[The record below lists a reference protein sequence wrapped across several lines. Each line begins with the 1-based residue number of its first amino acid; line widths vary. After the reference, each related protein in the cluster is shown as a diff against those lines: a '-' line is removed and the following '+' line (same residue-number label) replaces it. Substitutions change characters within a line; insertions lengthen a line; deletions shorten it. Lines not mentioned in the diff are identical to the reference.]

1 MESNKKDIG
10 KIGEEIAVN
19 FLKENG
25 YEILIRNYRFGKSGE
40 IDIIIK
46 DPWKNQLVFVE
57 VKTRANLEFGEPE
70 YGVTSSKIKQ
80 IRKLASAYFYEKEIA
95 ECDCRFDVIAVSL
108 QGKLPP
114 KINHIVNAF

>member
-25 YEILIRNYRFGKSGE
+25 YEILIQNYRFGKSGE

>member
-19 FLKENG
+19 FLQENG
-25 YEILIRNYRFGKSGE
+25 FEILIRNYRFGKTGE
-40 IDIIIK
+40 IDVIIE

-70 YGVTSSKIKQ
+70 YAVTKSKIKQ
-80 IRKLASAYFYEKEIA
+80 LRKVASAYFYEKEIQ
-95 ECDCRFDVIAVSL
+95 EQDCRFDVIAITL

-114 KINHIVNAF
+114 KINHIKNAF